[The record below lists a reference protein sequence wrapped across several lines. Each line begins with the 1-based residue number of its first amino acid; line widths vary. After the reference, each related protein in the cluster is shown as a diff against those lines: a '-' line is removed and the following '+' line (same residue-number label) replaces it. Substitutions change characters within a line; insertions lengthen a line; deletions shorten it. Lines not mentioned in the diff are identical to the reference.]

1 MDGGSRG
8 LVFSSPSCFNCRSN
22 GVKRNFRNPEVKPS
36 RFTSFTSGTLSYSSH
51 TFERR
56 CFSCRFTCC
65 KTSRF
70 KVISHLSCFHKI
82 GPVINF
88 YICFFL
94 SLSLSL
100 SLLGKYLYF
109 IWRRWCGLNAP
120 LRISNS
126 PPCTRNC
133 FLSTAKNQLPSSS
146 SR

>member
-100 SLLGKYLYF
+100 SF
-109 IWRRWCGLNAP
+109 RE
-120 LRISNS
+120 ISVLHMEALVRFKRATPHLEFPALHKELFS
-126 PPCTRNC
+126 VD
-133 FLSTAKNQLPSSS
+133 S
-146 SR
+146 